1 MKIAL
6 AATTNWLLK
15 PFALLL
21 SLIFNGLFAVIS
33 GWTTSQALAITIVL
47 FTLIVR
53 LAMMP
58 LMLNQQRSSRR
69 MTRLQPKVQ
78 KIQEKYKNKKDPESN
93 QRMQAEIQELYK
105 QNKANPMSGCLPL
118 LIQMP
123 IIFALFE
130 VLRNVP
136 FYVNSIGSLYENL
149 AAIVQG
155 QSGYGDILTTNFS
168 TVINGLRKFDVT
180 TNTSVMD
187 LLYHLTR
194 TQWSELIETFHL
206 SSNTAFMQD
215 YELVTKYNTFGIEG
229 VEALTF
235 NLSEAP
241 GWKGWGIFFPL
252 FSGATT
258 FLQSWLAQH
267 ATEKRQKMASPDGIA
282 DQSQQSMKMMTYV
295 FPIMTLFFTAQ
306 MPLGLGLYWIAGNI
320 FAIFSQ
326 MISDAIIDREEYK
339 EAVKRRDELAAKKA
353 AQANSKSKV
362 DKATG
367 GRLGAASN
375 AQSKAALS
383 GNKRAALNQQA
394 KQTSATPAE
403 AKEDVVSAVVEEAPE
418 VIEEVIADEVETNEV
433 AETAEEIYEE
443 VENTVE
449 DAVEETV
456 EETVE
461 EAVEEVSEAV
471 EAAEAETAEALDDVQ
486 KGEVSE

>member
-1 MKIAL
+1 MKIVL

-136 FYVNSIGSLYENL
+136 FYVNTIGNLYENL
-149 AAIVQG
+149 ATIVQG

-187 LLYHLTR
+187 LLYHLSR
-194 TQWSELIETFHL
+194 TQWKELIETF
-206 SSNTAFMQD
+206 
-215 YELVTKYNTFGIEG
+215 
-229 VEALTF
+229 
-235 NLSEAP
+235 
-241 GWKGWGIFFPL
+241 
-252 FSGATT
+252 
-258 FLQSWLAQH
+258 
-267 ATEKRQKMASPDGIA
+267 
-282 DQSQQSMKMMTYV
+282 
-295 FPIMTLFFTAQ
+295 
-306 MPLGLGLYWIAGNI
+306 GL
-320 FAIFSQ
+320 
-326 MISDAIIDREEYK
+326 
-339 EAVKRRDELAAKKA
+339 
-353 AQANSKSKV
+353 
-362 DKATG
+362 
-367 GRLGAASN
+367 ASN
-375 AQSKAALS
+375 AEFGYRIQYLRYHECRSTDLQPVGSSRLEGMGHSFPAHLRRNDLPAELALS
-383 GNKRAALNQQA
+383 GSDRK
-394 KQTSATPAE
+394 
-403 AKEDVVSAVVEEAPE
+403 APE
-418 VIEEVIADEVETNEV
+418 D
-433 AETAEEIYEE
+433 
-443 VENTVE
+443 
-449 DAVEETV
+449 
-456 EETVE
+456 
-461 EAVEEVSEAV
+461 
-471 EAAEAETAEALDDVQ
+471 
-486 KGEVSE
+486 G

>member
-6 AATTNWLLK
+6 AATTNWILK

-21 SLIFNGLFAVIS
+21 SLIFNGLFTVIS
-33 GWTTSQALAITIVL
+33 GWTTSQALAITIIL

-136 FYVNSIGSLYENL
+136 FYVNTIGELYERL
-149 AAIVQG
+149 ATIVQG
-155 QSGYGDILTTNFS
+155 QAGYGDILTSNFS
-168 TVINGLRKFDVT
+168 TVIAGLRKFDVT

-194 TQWSELIETFHL
+194 TQWAELIETFGL
-206 SSNTAFMQD
+206 ASNAEFMKD
-215 YELVTKYNTFGIEG
+215 YELVTEYNTFGITS

-241 GWKGWGIFFPL
+241 GWKGWGILFPL
-252 FSGATT
+252 ISGGTT
-258 FLQSWLAQH
+258 FLQSWLSQH

-282 DQSQQSMKMMTYV
+282 DTSQQSMKMMTYV

-326 MISDAIIDREEYK
+326 MISDAIIDKEEYK
-339 EAVKRRDELAAKKA
+339 EAVKRRDELAARKA

-394 KQTSATPAE
+394 KQTSVTPAE
-403 AKEDVVSAVVEEAPE
+403 AKEDVVSETVEEASE
-418 VIEEVIADEVETNEV
+418 VIEA
-433 AETAEEIYEE
+433 
-443 VENTVE
+443 VE
-449 DAVEETV
+449 DVEDVMEEGIQAVEETV
-456 EETVE
+456 GQAEDAAEEVPETAEET
-461 EAVEEVSEAV
+461 AEEV
-471 EAAEAETAEALDDVQ
+471 TEALDDVQ
-486 KGEVSE
+486 KEEVSE

>member
-1 MKIAL
+1 MKIVL

-136 FYVNSIGSLYENL
+136 FYVNTIGNLYENL
-149 AAIVQG
+149 ATIVQG

-180 TNTSVMD
+180 MNTSVMD
-187 LLYHLTR
+187 LLYHLSR
-194 TQWSELIETFHL
+194 TQWKELIETFGL
-206 SSNTAFMQD
+206 ASNAEFIKD
-215 YELVTKYNTFGIEG
+215 YELVTEYNTFGITS

-241 GWKGWGIFFPL
+241 GWKGWGILFPL
-252 FSGATT
+252 ISGGTT
-258 FLQSWLAQH
+258 FLQSWLSQA

-282 DQSQQSMKMMTYV
+282 DTSQQSMKMMTYV

-326 MISDAIIDREEYK
+326 IISDAIIDREEYK

-367 GRLGAASN
+367 GRLGAVSN

-394 KQTSATPAE
+394 KQAAALPAE
-403 AKEDVVSAVVEEAPE
+403 AKEDVVSEIVEEAPE
-418 VIEEVIADEVETNEV
+418 VIENEI
-433 AETAEEIYEE
+433 AEEVSAAEE
-443 VENTVE
+443 TF
-449 DAVEETV
+449 ETV
-456 EETVE
+456 EETVT
-461 EAVEEVSEAV
+461 EVA
-471 EAAEAETAEALDDVQ
+471 EAAEETAEDVTEALDDVQ
-486 KGEVSE
+486 KEEVSE